1 MSAER
6 DAVRTHVRTILEK
19 LILHLR
25 GKQGRRLGVGAH
37 VERKK

>member
-1 MSAER
+1 MTAE
-6 DAVRTHVRTILEK
+6 DAVRTHVRGMLEK

-25 GKQGRRLGVGAH
+25 AKGSDGGVH